1 MVCILTSHELK
12 DPDATGKYHTG
23 LDMKDAIPPPPVTP
37 TGVMAN
43 LPKRVPDDLEA
54 IAAALGEK
62 I

>member
-1 MVCILTSHELK
+1 MTQTMLTSLQK
-12 DPDATGKYHTG
+12 A
-23 LDMKDAIPPPPVTP
+23 LDMKDAVPPPPVTP
-37 TGVMAN
+37 TGVIAN